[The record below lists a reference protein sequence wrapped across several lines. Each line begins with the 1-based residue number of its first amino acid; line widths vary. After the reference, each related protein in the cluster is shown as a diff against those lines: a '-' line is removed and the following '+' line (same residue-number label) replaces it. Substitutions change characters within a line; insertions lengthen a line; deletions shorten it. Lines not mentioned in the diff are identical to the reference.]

1 MTPRKLLAGAVGLV
15 TVPLDRADILMAQY
29 RALAQQLPVMHLIF
43 ISGTW
48 MVAMTHMAYAPRWL
62 TVFAPAL
69 LTLASA
75 KRILHWCKACRAVP
89 TVETAKRTVVHANRL
104 AVPVSIVFTAWALCL
119 FSYGDAFAK
128 AHVAFY
134 MAITAMGYVFSLR
147 QLRSAAII
155 MIAIVNV
162 EFVVFF
168 ASTGNPTLIAVAFNM
183 VLASIMFMILV
194 FSNYRAFVDMVDG
207 LRAEE
212 RIHRLAHQDALTGLP
227 NRASFLEQLEHS
239 LADPQGTVGLLYID
253 LDGFKFINDGRGHY
267 AGDELLRQVA
277 RRLDAQCRSVADM
290 SLGRIGGDEFAALLR
305 DTSERDVARMATSLV
320 DALSAPYV
328 LEKDTQVRIGA
339 SVGCVLTARR
349 GETATALLAH
359 ADMALYA
366 AKAAGKGTFRLFTAE
381 MENHARERLR
391 LETELQAALQEK
403 QDLFVFYQPI
413 VDIASRRITARE
425 ALVRWHSPKRGW
437 VSAQQFI
444 PVAEGSGLI
453 DQIGRFVLRRACREA
468 MRWQDGARVA
478 VNVSAVQLGRGTMVP
493 AIAAAIAVSGLEPSR
508 LEIEVTETALLRDDG
523 AVAMELRDIRAMGVR
538 IALDDFGTGFSSL
551 AHVRIFSFDKIKIDG
566 SFVRDA
572 LTRPDCAAV
581 VQAIADLGKNLG
593 VTTVAEGVET
603 GEQLVCVTDKGCMEV
618 QGYLFGR
625 PAPSEADAARIAD
638 IDREFCQSTMNS
650 LAPVVVWD

>member
-1 MTPRKLLAGAVGLV
+1 MTPKKLLAGAAGLV
-15 TVPLDRADILMAQY
+15 SVPLDRADIVMAQY

-43 ISGTW
+43 ISSTW

-62 TVFAPAL
+62 TIAAPAL

-75 KRILHWCKACRAVP
+75 SRILHWCAARRTVP
-89 TVETAKRTVVHANRL
+89 TVETASRMVVGANWL
-104 AVPVSIVFTAWALCL
+104 AVPVATVFTAWALCL
-119 FSYGDAFAK
+119 FPYGGAYAK

-134 MAITAMGYVFSLR
+134 MAITTMGYVFSLR

-155 MIAIVNV
+155 MIAIVNL
-162 EFVVFF
+162 EFVGFF
-168 ASTGNPTLIAVAFNM
+168 ASTGSLTLIAVALNM
-183 VLASIMFMILV
+183 VLASIMFMIMVLR
-194 FSNYRAFVDMVDG
+194 NYRAFIDMVDG

-227 NRASFLEQLEHS
+227 NRASFLEQLERS
-239 LADPQGTVGLLYID
+239 LADSEGTLGLLYID

-277 RRLDAQCRSVADM
+277 RRLDAQCLHAQGM

-305 DTSERDVARMATSLV
+305 NTGEQEIGRMAARLV

-328 LEKDTQVRIGA
+328 LENDAQVRIGA

-349 GETATALLAH
+349 GETAATLLAH

-366 AKAAGKGTFRLFTAE
+366 AKAAGKGTFRLFTAQ
-381 MENHARERLR
+381 MESHVQERLR
-391 LETELQAALQEK
+391 LETQLQAALQQE
-403 QDLFVFYQPI
+403 QDIFVFYQPI
-413 VDIASRRITARE
+413 VDIASRQVMARE
-425 ALVRWHSPKRGW
+425 ALVRWRNPGRGW
-437 VSAQQFI
+437 VSPQEFI

-453 DQIGRFVLRRACREA
+453 DQIGRFVLRQACREA
-468 MRWQDGARVA
+468 MHWPDGASVA

-493 AIAAAIAVSGLEPSR
+493 AIAEAIAEAGLQPSR
-508 LEIEVTETALLRDDG
+508 LEIEVTETALLREDG
-523 AVAMELRDIRAMGVR
+523 AVAAELREIRAMGVR

-551 AHVRIFSFDKIKIDG
+551 AHVRIFPFDKIKIDG

-572 LTRPDCAAV
+572 LERPDCAAV
-581 VQAIADLGKNLG
+581 VQAIADLGKSLG

-603 GEQLVCVTDKGCMEV
+603 MEQLVCVTQKGCMQV
-618 QGYLFGR
+618 QGYFFGR
-625 PAPSEADAARIAD
+625 PAPSEADAARIAGFD
-638 IDREFCQSTMNS
+638 GECV
-650 LAPVVVWD
+650 LAAEPALAAAPG

>member
-1 MTPRKLLAGAVGLV
+1 MTPRKLLADAVGLV

-48 MVAMTHMAYAPRWL
+48 MVALTHMAYAPRWL
-62 TVFAPAL
+62 TVAAPAL
-69 LTLASA
+69 LTLLSA
-75 KRILHWCKACRAVP
+75 TRILQWSRACRKTP
-89 TVETAKRTVVHANRL
+89 TIETARRMVLRANRL
-104 AVPVSIVFTAWALCL
+104 AVPVAIVFTAWALCM
-119 FSYGDAFAK
+119 FSYGDAYAK

-155 MIAIVNV
+155 MIAIVNL
-162 EFVVFF
+162 EFVIYFV
-168 ASTGNPTLIAVAFNM
+168 STGNLTLIAVALNM
-183 VLASIMFMILV
+183 GLASIMFMILV
-194 FSNYRAFVDMVDG
+194 FSNYRAFIDMVDG

-212 RIHRLAHQDALTGLP
+212 RIRRLAHQDALTGLP
-227 NRASFLEQLEHS
+227 NRASFLEQLERS
-239 LADPQGTVGLLYID
+239 LADSEGTLGLLYID

-277 RRLDAQCRSVADM
+277 RRLDAQCRHAQGM

-305 DTSERDVARMATSLV
+305 DTGEKEAGSMAARLV

-328 LEKDTQVRIGA
+328 LEKDAQVRIGA

-349 GETATALLAH
+349 GETAAALLAR

-366 AKAAGKGTFRLFTAE
+366 AKAAGKGTVRLFTAE
-381 MENHARERLR
+381 MENSARERLR
-391 LETELQAALQEK
+391 LETELQAALQDE

-413 VDIASRRITARE
+413 VDIASQQVTARE
-425 ALVRWHSPKRGW
+425 ALMRWHSPRRGW
-437 VSAQQFI
+437 VSPQEFI
-444 PVAEGSGLI
+444 LIAEGSGLI
-453 DQIGRFVLRRACREA
+453 DQIGRFVLRQACREA
-468 MRWQDGARVA
+468 MHWRDGARVA

-493 AIAAAIAVSGLEPSR
+493 AIAAAIAESGLESSR

-523 AVAMELRDIRAMGVR
+523 AVAADLREIREMGVR

-551 AHVRIFSFDKIKIDG
+551 AHVRIFPFDKIKIDG

-572 LTRPDCAAV
+572 LERSDCAAV
-581 VQAIADLGKNLG
+581 VQAIADLGKSLG

-603 GEQLVCVTDKGCMEV
+603 AEQLVCVTQKGCMEV
-618 QGYLFGR
+618 QGYFLGR
-625 PAPSEADAARIAD
+625 PAPSETDAARIAASES
-638 IDREFCQSTMNS
+638 RLLGAVEG
-650 LAPVVVWD
+650 